1 MAESWGDKLK
11 NTAHKVVLASAVLSQ
26 SVMVMA
32 QKVSAAYKDSLQKSP
47 DEIPVAP
54 TQSATNDDM
63 NVTAFEN
70 YSAPENTDAVLDA
83 QEANVAEAVP
93 EKSPIQQKYG
103 FDVVY
108 DTEENRFLLKQDGLY
123 DRGMREDFV
132 DYESWAE
139 NLQKHRSEKY
149 SHDTVIKFEDVD
161 LKEHLEKGRY
171 IYIARQK
178 GDNSIDV
185 FQYNV
190 KPEDRAECLQLLQG
204 EDYGL
209 SKEAAEKLFAIMTT
223 TDLNE
228 KISLI
233 EHESGHSRDEV
244 KAKLDQ
250 FDLPP
255 YRMAQLE
262 MLTEVHAY
270 MEQAGFALDM
280 YKGTGNL
287 KYFDNINLNM
297 DELKTKLAENPNME
311 NKEGAVASYVFEEF
325 MKEHNK
331 EGSTYSDQVYALTNP
346 SGMRTDYRVWSYVD
360 NEASTEE
367 YHRRV
372 SNMFD
377 NVGGLGD
384 VRQYINPD
392 FELHKELKSR
402 LMDNGILNKNFLAVM
417 AENADKPQ
425 EYAQNLQDFLQKIK
439 EIDADGIRTKEET
452 KELDEIIQRA
462 TTPKTDT
469 VQKEVKD
476 NGSEVKEVP
485 TSDKERIAALS
496 GRSGKYQSPES
507 LAEEKAQI
515 QQKTMEEKPLEQ
527 TPLEQTTP
535 KQASLTPQK
544 ASESLQ
550 QMPEQPLEMPQTK
563 KVADMSN
570 EEKYDFINNNLRKG
584 KNPNL
589 VATDKSEPVKDNV
602 KTASNTLSQQQ
613 VAQAM
618 MRRNAGNGM

>member
-1 MAESWGDKLK
+1 MAETWGDKLK
-11 NTAHKVVLASAVLSQ
+11 NAANKVVLAGTMVTQ
-26 SVMVMA
+26 SVMGMA
-32 QKVSAAYKDSLQKSP
+32 QKVSDAYQDSLQKSQ
-47 DEIPVAP
+47 DETPIAP
-54 TQSATNDDM
+54 AQNATNDDI
-63 NVTAFEN
+63 NLTAFEN
-70 YSAPENTDAVLDA
+70 YSAPENTDAVQNSD
-83 QEANVAEAVP
+83 AEAEP

-103 FDVVY
+103 FDVIY
-108 DTEENRFLLKQDGLY
+108 DTEENRFLLKQDEEC
-123 DRGMREDFV
+123 DRGIREEFV

-139 NLQKHRSEKY
+139 NLQKQRAERY
-149 SHDTVIKFEDVD
+149 SHETVIKFEDVD

-178 GDNSIDV
+178 TDNSIDV

-190 KPEDRAECLQLLQG
+190 KPEDRAECLQLLQ
-204 EDYGL
+204 EDRYGL
-209 SKEAAEKLFAIMTT
+209 SKEEAEKLFAIMTT

-233 EHESGHSRDEV
+233 EHEAGHSRDEV

-280 YKGTGNL
+280 YKGTGDL
-287 KYFDNINLNM
+287 KYFDTINLNM
-297 DELKTKLAENPNME
+297 GELKTKLAENPNME

-331 EGSTYSDQVYALTNP
+331 EGSTYSEQVYSLTKT
-346 SGMRTDYRVWSYVD
+346 GAMRADYRIWSYVD
-360 NEASTEE
+360 NEANTKE

-392 FELHKELKSR
+392 FELHKELKDK
-402 LMDNGILNKNFLAVM
+402 LMEFGIVNKNFLAVM

-425 EYAQNLQDFLQKIK
+425 EYAQNLMDFLQKVK
-439 EIDADGIRTKEET
+439 EIDADGIRTKQET
-452 KELDEIIQRA
+452 KELDELIQRA

-469 VQKEVKD
+469 VQKEA
-476 NGSEVKEVP
+476 KEVP
-485 TSDKERIAALS
+485 VSDKERIAALS

-515 QQKTMEEKPLEQ
+515 QQQTTEPKPLEQKPLEQ
-527 TPLEQTTP
+527 TPLEQTSP

-544 ASESLQ
+544 ASESLPP
-550 QMPEQPLEMPQTK
+550 MPEQPLEMPQTK

-589 VATDKSEPVKDNV
+589 VAADKSEPVKDNV
-602 KTASNTLSQQQ
+602 KTASNALSQQQ